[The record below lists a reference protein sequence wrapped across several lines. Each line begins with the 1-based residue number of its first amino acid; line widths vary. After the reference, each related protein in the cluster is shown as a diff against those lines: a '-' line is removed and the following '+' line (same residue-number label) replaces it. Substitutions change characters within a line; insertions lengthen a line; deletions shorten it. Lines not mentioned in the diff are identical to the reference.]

1 MRRRGVLHIGVT
13 GLAAAMLADGCGGGS
28 DTVRPTGGVTSAA
41 APVSPS
47 EAAPTFDP
55 STFSPPKIPFST
67 LKKLYS
73 YDSHS
78 FLDAVLTDSRTGD
91 GVGIE
96 VITYSDTK
104 GGTIPAYV
112 VTPQQPKG
120 RMPGVVYAH
129 AAGANRDTWLP
140 ELSEIARH
148 GVTAMVAEVPFKV
161 TGDPNA
167 DSAMVVAAVLA
178 QRRALDLL
186 ARRDDTDPSRLAVV
200 GHGWGGDLA
209 QVLTALEN
217 RLSGVVLA
225 GTGSRL
231 SQTMIVSTEA
241 GAAREP
247 AKRDAYLKALTRFDG
262 ARYVSV
268 TGTKRS
274 VLMQFGAPDAAA
286 PKSQVDELVTVTAGS
301 KSRKDYPTGDD
312 LVKSPAAVADR
323 WTFLRRVLRVN

>member
-1 MRRRGVLHIGVT
+1 
-13 GLAAAMLADGCGGGS
+13 MLADGCGGGS
-28 DTVRPTGGVTSAA
+28 SKAKPNSGGTSAA

-47 EAAPTFDP
+47 RAAPTFDP
-55 STFSPPKIPFST
+55 STYNPPKIPFST

-73 YDSHS
+73 YDSSS
-78 FLDAVLTDSRTGD
+78 FLDAVLTDTRSGD

-112 VTPQQPKG
+112 VTPQQPPG
-120 RMPGVVYAH
+120 RMPGVVFAH
-129 AAGANRDTWLP
+129 AAGENRDTWLP
-140 ELSEIARH
+140 ELSAIARH
-148 GVTAMVAEVPFKV
+148 NVTAMIAEIPFKV

-186 ARRDDTDPSRLAVV
+186 SRRDDTDKSRLAIV

-209 QVLTALEN
+209 QVLTALEG

-225 GTGSRL
+225 GAGSRL
-231 SQTMIVSTEA
+231 SQTMFVSTESKSGRVA
-241 GAAREP
+241 N
-247 AKRDAYLKALTRFDG
+247 RDAYLNALTRFDG

-274 VLMQFGAPDAAA
+274 LLLQVGNQDPAV
-286 PKSQVDELVTVTAGS
+286 PKSQVDELVAVSAGS
-301 KSRKDYPTGDD
+301 KTRKDYPTGDD
-312 LVKSPAAVADR
+312 LLKSPAAAADR
-323 WTFLRRVLRVN
+323 LAFLRKVLRLK

>member
-1 MRRRGVLHIGVT
+1 VRRRGVLHIGVT

-28 DTVRPTGGVTSAA
+28 SKVKPNSGGTSAA

-47 EAAPTFDP
+47 RAAPTFDP
-55 STFSPPKIPFST
+55 STYKPPKIPFST

-73 YDSHS
+73 YDSSS
-78 FLDAVLTDSRTGD
+78 FLDAVLTDTRSGD

-112 VTPQQPKG
+112 VTPQQPPG
-120 RMPGVVYAH
+120 RMPGVVFAH
-129 AAGANRDTWLP
+129 AAGENRDTWLP
-140 ELSEIARH
+140 ELSAIARH
-148 GVTAMVAEVPFKV
+148 NVTAMVAEIPFKV

-186 ARRDDTDPSRLAVV
+186 SRRDDTDKSRLAVV

-225 GTGSRL
+225 GAGSRL
-231 SQTMIVSTEA
+231 SQTMFVSA
-241 GAAREP
+241 DVAN
-247 AKRDAYLKALTRFDG
+247 RDAYLNALTRFDG

-274 VLMQFGAPDAAA
+274 LLLQFGTQDSAV
-286 PKSQVDELVTVTAGS
+286 PKSQVDELVAVAAGS
-301 KSRKDYPTGDD
+301 KTRKDYPTGDD
-312 LVKSPAAVADR
+312 LVKSPAAAADR
-323 WTFLRRVLRVN
+323 LTFLRKVLRLK

>member
-1 MRRRGVLHIGVT
+1 
-13 GLAAAMLADGCGGGS
+13 
-28 DTVRPTGGVTSAA
+28 VTSAA

-47 EAAPTFDP
+47 RAAPTFDP
-55 STFSPPKIPFST
+55 STFSPPKIPYST

-73 YDSHS
+73 YDAHS

-96 VITYSDTK
+96 VITYSDTR

-112 VTPQQPKG
+112 VTPQPAKG

-129 AAGANRDTWLP
+129 AAGADRDTWLP
-140 ELSEIARH
+140 ELSAIARH

-161 TGDPNA
+161 TGDPNT
-167 DSAMVVAAVLA
+167 DSAMVIAAVLA

-209 QVLTALEN
+209 QVLTALEP

-231 SQTMIVSTEA
+231 SQTMVVSTQVA
-241 GAAREP
+241 N
-247 AKRDAYLKALTRFDG
+247 RDAYLGALTRFDG

-286 PKSQVDELVTVTAGS
+286 PKSQVDELVAVTAGS
-301 KSRKDYPTGDD
+301 KARKNYPTGDD

-323 WTFLRRVLRVN
+323 WAFVGKVLRVK